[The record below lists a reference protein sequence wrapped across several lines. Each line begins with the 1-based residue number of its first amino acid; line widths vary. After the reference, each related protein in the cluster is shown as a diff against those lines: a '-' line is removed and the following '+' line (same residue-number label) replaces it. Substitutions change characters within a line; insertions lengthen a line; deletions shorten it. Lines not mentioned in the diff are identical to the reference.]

1 MKKIFAFILAL
12 ATASSLLSACSFG
25 NDENMHTLYFRNIS
39 ENKEVV
45 ATFFNSV
52 TDETSEV
59 KMKKS
64 SQDDKTF
71 TYSCEGDT
79 SKFNMAYITYDGI
92 TTDKFA
98 FNKCVS
104 GWFKTEQAVMPYA
117 EGCSTTYKY
126 NSTEAEF
133 NFCGYKKYV
142 HIWVPDDYDAN
153 SDEKYATIY
162 MLDGQNADFMEI
174 PEEYSSIPEE
184 YPINQT
190 LNETEQVR
198 AMTAETGY
206 KAIIVEI
213 DTVGQYDN
221 ESAFSRDDEMVPDIG
236 ELAAGESTGWT
247 KKLANKFAEFMND
260 TVVPY
265 IRENYNVYTD
275 ALHTSIRGAS
285 LSGLGAFY
293 ITMEYPETF
302 GTAGA
307 MSPSFWVYD
316 KEAWKN
322 YLSQKTFDEN
332 SPFLYFYTGGEKEDT
347 GAETKM
353 VYDVLNELDYP
364 SEKLAL
370 HYNENG
376 GHALPYWKAVLSEF
390 LEAMVFQHVEV
401 LQPASD
407 STSDS
412 TE

>member
-1 MKKIFAFILAL
+1 
-12 ATASSLLSACSFG
+12 
-25 NDENMHTLYFRNIS
+25 
-39 ENKEVV
+39 
-45 ATFFNSV
+45 
-52 TDETSEV
+52 
-59 KMKKS
+59 
-64 SQDDKTF
+64 
-71 TYSCEGDT
+71 
-79 SKFNMAYITYDGI
+79 
-92 TTDKFA
+92 
-98 FNKCVS
+98 
-104 GWFKTEQAVMPYA
+104 
-117 EGCSTTYKY
+117 
-126 NSTEAEF
+126 
-133 NFCGYKKYV
+133 
-142 HIWVPDDYDAN
+142 
-153 SDEKYATIY
+153 

-307 MSPSFWVYD
+307 MSPSLWVYD
-316 KEAWKN
+316 RETWKN
-322 YLSQKTFDEN
+322 YLSQKTIDEN
-332 SPFLYFYTGGEKEDT
+332 SPFLYFYTGGEEQDT

-353 VYDVLNELDYP
+353 VYEVLNELNYP
-364 SEKLAL
+364 KEKLTL

-401 LQPASD
+401 LQP
-407 STSDS
+407 TSEGS
-412 TE
+412 EK